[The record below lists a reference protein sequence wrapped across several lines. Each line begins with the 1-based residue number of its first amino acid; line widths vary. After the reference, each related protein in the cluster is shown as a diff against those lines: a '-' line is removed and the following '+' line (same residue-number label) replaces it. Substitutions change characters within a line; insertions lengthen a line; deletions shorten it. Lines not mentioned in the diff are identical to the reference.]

1 MPLISLEIA
10 AEDEGVKAIISWEGC
25 TEREEEK
32 DRTLGNSYSSE
43 LENSRDRKGT
53 LKGGEIGIFIE
64 AKKDENTKESEPI
77 EYNFK

>member
-10 AEDEGVKAIISWEGC
+10 AEDEGMKAIISWEGC

-43 LENSRDRKGT
+43 LENST
-53 LKGGEIGIFIE
+53 E
-64 AKKDENTKESEPI
+64 KEL
-77 EYNFK
+77 